1 MTSTAYRIERSVNR
15 WLTTPESNA
24 AGRLGLY
31 RIIYALAALIYVL
44 PPSQYRQ
51 IALIPDFLWRPV
63 LATLWLKS
71 PPSMTFLTAVE
82 CFYIGSLVLL
92 LVGLCVRLM
101 TLIVL
106 ISGTLFTAI
115 LYSFGK
121 LDHSDTF
128 MRVYLPVVMLFSPWG
143 ATYSLDAVLRQRR
156 GQLPPAVSADSLR
169 YSWPFLFLFWWL
181 CIMFSVGGI
190 TKAIPP
196 GQWIVDLNTLS
207 KIMKEANLVLNP
219 SILRHQFSELPIVP
233 TLVLWMGLAFEL
245 SYPLAVIN
253 KNWRRFYLSSTI
265 FFHMG
270 TFLTLGIRFTFML
283 PFYIIFFDLYG
294 LYARFFP
301 KRLWILPSRFFA
313 RWSSPMLVGG
323 SMLLAV
329 VTVMSHYVIAL
340 KPIFRLPIIALEN
353 YGWYLAIILAV
364 YGPATSL
371 PKMLAG
377 LRGKTVQSKVNID
390 SLISSETAL

>member
-1 MTSTAYRIERSVNR
+1 MTSTAYRIERNVNR

-31 RIIYALAALIYVL
+31 RIIYAVMALTYVL
-44 PPSQYRQ
+44 PPSQYAQ

-63 LATLWLKS
+63 IVTSWLES
-71 PPSMTFLTAVE
+71 PPPMTFLTAVE
-82 CFYIGSLVLL
+82 CFYIASLVLL
-92 LVGLCVRLM
+92 MLGLKVRLM
-101 TLIVL
+101 TLVVL
-106 ISGTLFTAI
+106 ISGLLFTGV

-156 GQLPPAVSADSLR
+156 GQQPPSVTEDSLR

-181 CIMFSVGGI
+181 CIMFFVGGV

-219 SILRHQFSELPIVP
+219 STLRHQFSELPIIP

-270 TFLTLGIRFTFML
+270 TFLTLGIRFTFLL

-313 RWSSPMLVGG
+313 RWSSPMLICG
-323 SMLLAV
+323 SLLLAAV
-329 VTVMSHYVIAL
+329 AVMSHYSRVL
-340 KPIFRLPIIALEN
+340 EPILVLPIIFMESYSWN
-353 YGWYLAIILAV
+353 VAIILAI
-364 YGPATSL
+364 YGLATSL
-371 PKMLAG
+371 PKIFAG
-377 LRGKTVQSKVNID
+377 LRGKTAQSKINTE
-390 SLISSETAL
+390 SLITPKQA